1 MFSVTLKSSLTINF
15 PSMIKLFPLSTDRY
29 SFFIH
34 NFRFSDMF
42 KKNSSIWFL
51 TSTSKNIIRNLFLL
65 FPCSIGVYY
74 TNPALCFLI
83 SVFSIN
89 KANFF
94 PYFIFRFSKLLYII
108 LFFQSLLSLSSYIQ
122 AHLSYQNPNCL
133 KDLFLLI

>member
-1 MFSVTLKSSLTINF
+1 
-15 PSMIKLFPLSTDRY
+15 MIKLFPLSTDRY

-94 PYFIFRFSKLLYII
+94 PHFIFRFSKLLCII
-108 LFFQSLLSLSSYIQ
+108 LIFQSLSVLSFYTQ
-122 AHLSYQNPNCL
+122 ALLPNQNPNCL
-133 KDLFLLI
+133 KNLFLLIRRQSF